1 MDTDD
6 LTEMAW
12 GIIVSASHVSD
23 TLKAELGA
31 MASRFKT
38 EDEWLRGVRAH
49 LVEILAD
56 PAEYVDSWDL
66 ENEEVVTATMIGS
79 FAAKIHD
86 RVDTVLST
94 LMNKRGSRV
103 MDTDRKSK
111 PPCTSRL
118 ARGRR
123 LAGVG

>member
-12 GIIVSASHVSD
+12 DIIVSASRVSD

-38 EDEWLRGVRAH
+38 EDDWLRGVRAH
-49 LVEILAD
+49 LMEIFED

-66 ENEEVVTATMIGS
+66 ENAEAVTANMIGS
-79 FAAKIHD
+79 FAAKLRD
-86 RVDTVLST
+86 RVDSILST
-94 LMNKRGSRV
+94 PKNKRGIWSW
-103 MDTDRKSK
+103 
-111 PPCTSRL
+111 
-118 ARGRR
+118 
-123 LAGVG
+123 

>member
-12 GIIVSASHVSD
+12 GVIVRAAQVSD

-49 LVEILAD
+49 LEEILED
-56 PAEYVDSWDL
+56 PAEYVEDWDL
-66 ENEEVVTATMIGS
+66 ENTEAVTAAIIGS
-79 FAAKIHD
+79 IAVELRG
-86 RVDTVLST
+86 RVDNVLSMP
-94 LMNKRGSRV
+94 MNKRG
-103 MDTDRKSK
+103 
-111 PPCTSRL
+111 
-118 ARGRR
+118 AREW
-123 LAGVG
+123 

>member
-12 GIIVSASHVSD
+12 GVIVSAARVSD

-31 MASRFKT
+31 MASRFKS

-49 LVEILAD
+49 VVEILED

-66 ENEEVVTATMIGS
+66 ENAEAVTATMIGS
-79 FAAKIHD
+79 IAAELRD
-86 RVDTVLST
+86 RVDSILST
-94 LMNKRGSRV
+94 LMNKRGSR
-103 MDTDRKSK
+103 SW
-111 PPCTSRL
+111 
-118 ARGRR
+118 
-123 LAGVG
+123 

>member
-12 GIIVSASHVSD
+12 GIIVSASQVSD

-49 LVEILAD
+49 LVEILED

-66 ENEEVVTATMIGS
+66 ENTEAVTATMIGS
-79 FAAKIHD
+79 TAAELRD
-86 RVDTVLST
+86 RVDSVLST
-94 LMNKRGSRV
+94 PMNQRGSR
-103 MDTDRKSK
+103 
-111 PPCTSRL
+111 L
-118 ARGRR
+118 W
-123 LAGVG
+123 

>member
-12 GIIVSASHVSD
+12 GVVVRASQVSD

-31 MASRFKT
+31 MTSRFKT

-49 LVEILAD
+49 LVEIFED

-66 ENEEVVTATMIGS
+66 ENTEAVTATMIGS
-79 FAAKIHD
+79 IAAELRD
-86 RVDTVLST
+86 RVDSVLSMQGWI
-94 LMNKRGSRV
+94 LGV
-103 MDTDRKSK
+103 M
-111 PPCTSRL
+111 
-118 ARGRR
+118 
-123 LAGVG
+123 

>member
-6 LTEMAW
+6 LTELPW
-12 GIIVSASHVSD
+12 GIIVSASQVSD

-49 LVEILAD
+49 LVEILED

-66 ENEEVVTATMIGS
+66 ENAEAVTATMIGS
-79 FAAKIHD
+79 FAAELRD
-86 RVDTVLST
+86 RVDSILST
-94 LMNKRGSRV
+94 PMNKRGSQ
-103 MDTDRKSK
+103 
-111 PPCTSRL
+111 
-118 ARGRR
+118 A
-123 LAGVG
+123 

>member
-6 LTEMAW
+6 LTDMAW
-12 GIIVSASHVSD
+12 GVIVSASQVSD

-49 LVEILAD
+49 LVEIFED
-56 PAEYVDSWDL
+56 PAEYVDFWDL
-66 ENEEVVTATMIGS
+66 ENAEAVTANMIGS
-79 FAAKIHD
+79 IAAELRD

-94 LMNKRGSRV
+94 PMSKRGSR
-103 MDTDRKSK
+103 SW
-111 PPCTSRL
+111 
-118 ARGRR
+118 
-123 LAGVG
+123 

>member
-31 MASRFKT
+31 MASLFNT
-38 EDEWLRGVRAH
+38 EDEWLQGVRA
-49 LVEILAD
+49 LLLEIFED

-66 ENEEVVTATMIGS
+66 ENAEAVTATMMGS
-79 FAAKIHD
+79 FAAELRD
-86 RVDTVLST
+86 RVDSVLSMP
-94 LMNKRGSRV
+94 MNKRGSR
-103 MDTDRKSK
+103 SW
-111 PPCTSRL
+111 
-118 ARGRR
+118 
-123 LAGVG
+123 

>member
-12 GIIVSASHVSD
+12 GAIVSASQVSD

-49 LVEILAD
+49 LLEICED
-56 PAEYVDSWDL
+56 PDEYADSWDL
-66 ENEEVVTATMIGS
+66 ENEEAVTATMIGS
-79 FAAKIHD
+79 IAAELRD
-86 RVDTVLST
+86 RVDSILP
-94 LMNKRGSRV
+94 MPMEKRDSR
-103 MDTDRKSK
+103 SW
-111 PPCTSRL
+111 
-118 ARGRR
+118 
-123 LAGVG
+123 

>member
-12 GIIVSASHVSD
+12 DVIVRAAHVSD

-31 MASRFKT
+31 MASLFNT

-49 LVEILAD
+49 LVDIFED

-66 ENEEVVTATMIGS
+66 ENAEAVTATMIDS
-79 FAAKIHD
+79 IAAELRD
-86 RVDTVLST
+86 RVDSVLST
-94 LMNKRGSRV
+94 PMNKRGSR
-103 MDTDRKSK
+103 
-111 PPCTSRL
+111 PW
-118 ARGRR
+118 
-123 LAGVG
+123 